1 LQKVS
6 IMTPGQLE
14 KATCL
19 AQHVELVVK
28 PNESIIITGASGAGK
43 SSLFRVMAGL
53 WPLPAGC
60 GSVKCPKELM
70 LVPQRPYFVL
80 GSLQDQVTYPK
91 QLTPQEADEKLPQL
105 LQALELAG
113 ISTMPEN
120 YGGWNKVHAWEEK
133 LSGGEQQRLCLAR
146 VFFHKPQFVVLDEC
160 TDAVNVESEAKLY
173 DALHSV
179 GATCITISKRLVLPH
194 LHQRELRMGTGPQGW
209 QLMQIGASNPATIA
223 ATAVAST
230 PFDPIDEKFERLYRS
245 SELANVFDAWEDG
258 SGLLSKGRVVMIA
271 QEAVRVSEM
280 QGASID
286 QLLLKS
292 HFKKEEFVALF
303 MDGWDKW
310 AMMLASQVF
319 EDAIEQMVAL
329 ASQVK
334 DEQNTSKAA
343 AKAAAKAKKAAK
355 TQEKAAEG
363 LTAEHKTQSIGAAIA
378 AGVAKAQKAAAK
390 ETAAKATAEEA
401 AKFQK
406 EYEAVLEAAAK
417 AAAEAA
423 AEEAAKETAAKA
435 AAKAAAEE
443 AALAAAKATA
453 EEAAKFQKEYEAVLE
468 AAAKAAA
475 EEASKAQKKANAE
488 EATAEEAAKFQK
500 EAEALLEA
508 KAAAEKA
515 ATAQKK
521 VTAAKATA
529 IAELQAELESEV
541 KTAKASLQNDKD
553 AIEGKE
559 ALAVE
564 DARIVF
570 AKTTPDFEGNIT
582 HSELKRALKSSPK
595 GLKERYGIKSWNSFF
610 GELDTDGDGKISSD
624 EFTGYCVA
632 KALDL

>member
-1 LQKVS
+1 
-6 IMTPGQLE
+6 
-14 KATCL
+14 
-19 AQHVELVVK
+19 
-28 PNESIIITGASGAGK
+28 
-43 SSLFRVMAGL
+43 
-53 WPLPAGC
+53 
-60 GSVKCPKELM
+60 
-70 LVPQRPYFVL
+70 
-80 GSLQDQVTYPK
+80 
-91 QLTPQEADEKLPQL
+91 
-105 LQALELAG
+105 
-113 ISTMPEN
+113 
-120 YGGWNKVHAWEEK
+120 
-133 LSGGEQQRLCLAR
+133 
-146 VFFHKPQFVVLDEC
+146 
-160 TDAVNVESEAKLY
+160 
-173 DALHSV
+173 
-179 GATCITISKRLVLPH
+179 
-194 LHQRELRMGTGPQGW
+194 
-209 QLMQIGASNPATIA
+209 MQIGASNPATIA
-223 ATAVAST
+223 ATALAST

-417 AAAEAA
+417 AAAE
-423 AEEAAKETAAKA
+423 
-435 AAKAAAEE
+435 
-443 AALAAAKATA
+443 
-453 EEAAKFQKEYEAVLE
+453 
-468 AAAKAAA
+468 
-475 EEASKAQKKANAE
+475 EASKAQKKANAE

-515 ATAQKK
+515 AKAQKK